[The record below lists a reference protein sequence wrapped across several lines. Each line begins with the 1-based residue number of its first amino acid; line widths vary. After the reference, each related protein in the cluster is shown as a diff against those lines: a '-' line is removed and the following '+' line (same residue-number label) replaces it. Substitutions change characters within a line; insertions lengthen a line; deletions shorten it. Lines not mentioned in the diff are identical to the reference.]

1 MWESRSDFQGAV
13 GRVENLG
20 LVFQA
25 FHGTVISTALLF
37 ADFVFLLRLI
47 RFRPGFL
54 FVGSSWRVPRGN
66 WECSVR

>member
-25 FHGTVISTALLF
+25 FHGTVISTAPGFCFCAWLF
-37 ADFVFLLRLI
+37 I
-47 RFRPGFL
+47 RFRPGFPL
-54 FVGSSWRVPRGN
+54 ADSSWRVPRGN
-66 WECSVR
+66 

>member
-1 MWESRSDFQGAV
+1 MEIPPGFPRAV

-25 FHGTVISTALLF
+25 FHGTGISTALLF
-37 ADFVFLLRLI
+37 VDFVFGSWLI

-54 FVGSSWRVPRGN
+54 LVGSFWRVPRDN

>member
-25 FHGTVISTALLF
+25 FHRPVISTALLVCKF
-37 ADFVFLLRLI
+37 WFCSWLI

-54 FVGSSWRVPRGN
+54 PADSS
-66 WECSVR
+66 

>member
-25 FHGTVISTALLF
+25 FHGTGISTALLF
-37 ADFVFLLRLI
+37 ADFIFRSWLI
-47 RFRPGFL
+47 RFHPGFL
-54 FVGSSWRVPRGN
+54 LVGSSWRAPRDS

>member
-25 FHGTVISTALLF
+25 FHGTGISTALF
-37 ADFVFLLRLI
+37 CADCVFCSWLI

-54 FVGSSWRVPRGN
+54 LVGSSWRVPRDN

>member
-25 FHGTVISTALLF
+25 FHGTVISTDPF
-37 ADFVFLLRLI
+37 FLRLI
-47 RFRPGFL
+47 RFRPGFPL
-54 FVGSSWRVPRGN
+54 ADSSWRVRRGN